1 MSTTVEYI
9 LDVETQKAQTG
20 LKKTEQQTKKTTSAI
35 KDSRKAAR
43 GMSGSFQAVGEVANL
58 VNPQLAGLADVAI
71 GASSAFRAFGR
82 SLASGNPIIISI
94 TLALTG
100 LIGIY
105 TAYNAS
111 VRRNEASQKALQKA
125 TATANQEIEKSI
137 EVFDRA
143 ENTLLSSAERVNKLA
158 FEYQKLTG
166 QISASEAAEIQREQK
181 TAKFRDEAT
190 KQIEIQ
196 RRALFEQKRDLQR
209 IKDAN
214 RERFDLLIREGRALD
229 ENGNKL
235 EEFAKVSQRI
245 FDTNKEI
252 ESIVDRSQKLRTEG
266 QERIN
271 AQAKQYQDTLK
282 GIADETERQKQR
294 EEAIKRAKERQTQLQ
309 GLLNDLQMQSA
320 TLAAKVRDSEIARMA
335 PLMQIN
341 AQYQKEIDSLNGI
354 EAGIIKQFEE
364 AERVARSKKDQ
375 VLLTEIQQAKTE
387 ALARVEQAR
396 GDAEEVRASKLG
408 KIYAKNTK
416 TQLKGLANIGKAFG
430 QTLAKQIQAQN
441 QVGKI
446 IDQANSDQLT
456 ALDKINQA
464 EQERLKVLQE
474 IAKQQKINTDEA
486 QKAVEARAE
495 RERARVRQQQAA
507 GVVGG
512 VETIIKAAIDP
523 SALIGAI
530 GAQFGIV
537 GSAIA
542 GVATTLADL
551 GRVDPQ
557 QAKDLAEELGISQ
570 KRAEEMIREQR
581 TEEIKENFRATFEG
595 IAKGLEVVVP
605 LIFEMLP
612 PILFDA
618 AKMIINALIQL
629 PVFIASHLAKAIG
642 NVLKGVVEFFKNPIK
657 NIFEALKQAFTNLVD
672 LIVGAFTS
680 VFPSFMG
687 GGRMPSAQG
696 GIRFTGASRGLA
708 MLHEGEAIIPRS
720 GQISSSVARDAQNI
734 MQAQGG
740 GGVTVVINSAITERS
755 AVDALVRKIEERFS
769 SFGQSTSPLFGGR

>member
-9 LDVETQKAQTG
+9 LDVETGKAQTG

-58 VNPQLAGLADVAI
+58 VNPQLAGLADAAI

-82 SLASGNPIIISI
+82 SLASGNPIIIGI
-94 TLALTG
+94 TLALAG
-100 LIGIY
+100 LVAGY
-105 TAYNAS
+105 TAYTAS
-111 VRRNEASQKALQKA
+111 VRRNEESQKALQKA
-125 TATANQEIEKSI
+125 TASANQEIEKSI
-137 EVFDRA
+137 ETFDRA
-143 ENTLLSSAERVNKLA
+143 EAALLSSAERVNKLA

-166 QISASEAAEIQREQK
+166 QITASEAAEMQREQK

-196 RRALFEQKRDLQR
+196 RRALFEQKRDLER
-209 IKDAN
+209 IKVAN
-214 RERFDLLIREGRALD
+214 QERFEFLIREGRALD
-229 ENGNKL
+229 ANGNKL
-235 EEFAKVSQRI
+235 AEFAKVSQKI

-252 ESIVDRSQKLRTEG
+252 ESITERSQKLRTEG

-294 EEAIKRAKERQTQLQ
+294 EEAIKRTKERQTQLQ
-309 GLLNDLQMQSA
+309 SLLNSLQMQSA

-341 AQYQKEIDSLNGI
+341 AQYQKEIGSLNEI
-354 EAGIIKQFEE
+354 EAGIVKQFEE

-387 ALARVEQAR
+387 ALARVEEAR
-396 GDAEEVRASKLG
+396 GDAEAVRASKLG

-430 QTLAKQIQAQN
+430 QVLDKQLRAQN
-441 QVGKI
+441 EVTKI

-486 QKAVEARAE
+486 QKAIEARTE
-495 RERARVRQQQAA
+495 RERAQVRQQQAA
-507 GVVGG
+507 GVVSG
-512 VETIIKAAIDP
+512 VETVVRATFDP

-530 GAQFGIV
+530 GSAFGPV

-542 GVATTLADL
+542 GVVGALSDL
-551 GRVDPQ
+551 GQKDP
-557 QAKDLAEELGISQ
+557 
-570 KRAEEMIREQR
+570 
-581 TEEIKENFRATFEG
+581 EEIKEEFRATFEG
-595 IAKGLEVVVP
+595 VAKGIQVLAP
-605 LIFEMLP
+605 LLLEMLP
-612 PILFDA
+612 SLLFDLG
-618 AKMIINALIQL
+618 KFIVKGIIDGVVSLAVIFVKSFKDIFKDVVKFFRDPIGSILRGLSALFESLIQSIL
-629 PVFIASHLAKAIG
+629 
-642 NVLKGVVEFFKNPIK
+642 EPI
-657 NIFEALKQAFTNLVD
+657 FSL
-672 LIVGAFTS
+672 
-680 VFPSFMG
+680 FPSFMS

-696 GIRFTGASRGLA
+696 GLRFTGANRGLA
-708 MLHEGEAIIPRS
+708 MLHEGEMVVPRS
-720 GQISSSVARDAQNI
+720 GQISSTVARDAQGAI
-734 MQAQGG
+734 QAQGGG

-769 SFGQSTSPLFGGR
+769 AFGQSTSPLFGGR

>member
-20 LKKTEQQTKKTTSAI
+20 LKKTEQQTKKTTAAV
-35 KDSRKAAR
+35 KNARKQFR
-43 GMSGSFQAVGEVANL
+43 GMSGSFQAVGEVSNL

-71 GASSAFRAFGR
+71 GASSAFRALGR
-82 SLASGNPIIISI
+82 SLASGNPIIIGI
-94 TLALTG
+94 TGVLMAG
-100 LIGIY
+100 VAAY
-105 TAYNAS
+105 TAYTSS
-111 VRRNEASQKALQKA
+111 VRANEESIKKLNETLEKN
-125 TATANQEIEKSI
+125 TAEIEKNQQA
-137 EVFDRA
+137 FANA
-143 ENTLLSSAERVNKLA
+143 ENAILDSAGGINELRLKYAELSGEVSKSEALEAKQFFAAEQGA
-158 FEYQKLTG
+158 QKLRDELEK
-166 QISASEAAEIQREQK
+166 QIQTREKDLELAKASAKAIKERLAHLADSNRLVKARGGATKEAAEEYAKENKVLSQIAGIERELLSLRTDGVK
-181 TAKFRDEAT
+181 RIEAQS
-190 KQIEIQ
+190 KE
-196 RRALFEQKRDLQR
+196 FSDLQDK
-209 IKDAN
+209 IAK
-214 RERFDLLIREGRALD
+214 LL
-229 ENGNKL
+229 K
-235 EEFAKVSQRI
+235 
-245 FDTNKEI
+245 
-252 ESIVDRSQKLRTEG
+252 
-266 QERIN
+266 
-271 AQAKQYQDTLK
+271 KQQ
-282 GIADETERQKQR
+282 QR

-309 GLLNDLQMQSA
+309 SLLNNLQTQSA

-335 PLMQIN
+335 PLAQIN

-387 ALARVEQAR
+387 ALARVEAAR

-416 TQLKGLANIGKAFG
+416 VQLKGLSNIGKAFG

-512 VETIIKAAIDP
+512 VETVVRATLDP
-523 SALIGAI
+523 SALIGAL
-530 GAQFGIV
+530 GAQFGVV

-542 GVATTLADL
+542 GVVGALSDL
-551 GRVDPQ
+551 GQKDP
-557 QAKDLAEELGISQ
+557 
-570 KRAEEMIREQR
+570 
-581 TEEIKENFRATFEG
+581 EEIKEEFRATFEG
-595 IAKGLEVVVP
+595 IAKGIKVLVP
-605 LIFEMLP
+605 LLAEMLP

-629 PVFIASHLAKAIG
+629 PVLIASHLSKAIG
-642 NVLKGVVEFFKNPIK
+642 DVLKGVVDFFKSPIK
-657 NIFEALKQAFTNLVD
+657 NIFEALKQAFVNLVD

-696 GIRFTGASRGLA
+696 GLRFTGANRGLA
-708 MLHEGEAIIPRS
+708 MLHEGEMVVPRS
-720 GQISSSVARDAQNI
+720 GQISSTVARDAQGAI
-734 MQAQGG
+734 QAQGG

-769 SFGQSTSPLFGGR
+769 AFGQSTSPLFGGR

>member
-9 LDVETQKAQTG
+9 LDVETGKAQTG
-20 LKKTEQQTKKTTSAI
+20 LKKTEQQTKKTTAAI
-35 KDSRKAAR
+35 KDGRKAMR

-58 VNPQLAGLADVAI
+58 VNPQLAGVADAAI
-71 GASSAFRAFGR
+71 GTSSAFRALGR
-82 SLASGNPIIISI
+82 SLASGNLIIIGI
-94 TLALTG
+94 TATLMLGVAA
-100 LIGIY
+100 Y
-105 TAYNAS
+105 TAYSAS
-111 VRRNEASQKALQKA
+111 VRRNEESQKALQKA
-125 TATANQEIEKSI
+125 TASANQEIEKSI
-137 EVFDRA
+137 ETFDRA
-143 ENTLLSSAERVNKLA
+143 EAALLSSAERVNKLA

-166 QISASEAAEIQREQK
+166 QITASEAAEMQREQK
-181 TAKFRDEAT
+181 TSKFRDEAT

-196 RRALFEQKRDLQR
+196 RRALFEQKRDLER
-209 IKDAN
+209 IKVAN
-214 RERFDLLIREGRALD
+214 QERFEFLIREGRALD
-229 ENGNKL
+229 ANGNKL
-235 EEFAKVSQRI
+235 AEFAKVSQKI

-252 ESIVDRSQKLRTEG
+252 ESITERSQKLRTEG

-309 GLLNDLQMQSA
+309 SLLNSLQMQSA

-341 AQYQKEIDSLNGI
+341 AQYQKEIGSLNEI
-354 EAGIIKQFEE
+354 EAGIVKQFEE

-387 ALARVEQAR
+387 ALARVEEAR
-396 GDAEEVRASKLG
+396 GDAEAVRASKLG

-416 TQLKGLANIGKAFG
+416 TQIKGLANIGKAFG
-430 QTLAKQIQAQN
+430 QVLDKQLRAQN
-441 QVGKI
+441 EVTKI

-486 QKAVEARAE
+486 QKAIEARTE
-495 RERARVRQQQAA
+495 RERAQVRQQQAA
-507 GVVGG
+507 GVVSG
-512 VETIIKAAIDP
+512 VETVVRATFDP

-530 GAQFGIV
+530 GSAFGPV

-542 GVATTLADL
+542 GVVGALSDL
-551 GRVDPQ
+551 GQKDP
-557 QAKDLAEELGISQ
+557 
-570 KRAEEMIREQR
+570 
-581 TEEIKENFRATFEG
+581 EEIKEEFRATFEG
-595 IAKGLEVVVP
+595 VAKGIQVLAP
-605 LIFEMLP
+605 LLLEMLP
-612 PILFDA
+612 SLLFDLG
-618 AKMIINALIQL
+618 KFIVKGIIDGVVSLAVIFVKSFKDIFKDVVKFFRDPIGSILRGLSALFESLIQSIL
-629 PVFIASHLAKAIG
+629 
-642 NVLKGVVEFFKNPIK
+642 EPI
-657 NIFEALKQAFTNLVD
+657 FSL
-672 LIVGAFTS
+672 
-680 VFPSFMG
+680 FPSFMS

-696 GIRFTGASRGLA
+696 GLRFTGANRGLA
-708 MLHEGEAIIPRS
+708 MLHEGEMVVPRS
-720 GQISSSVARDAQNI
+720 GQISSTVARDAQGAI
-734 MQAQGG
+734 QAQGGG

-769 SFGQSTSPLFGGR
+769 AFGQSTSPLFGGR

>member
-9 LDVETQKAQTG
+9 LDVETAKAQTG
-20 LKKTEQQTKKTTSAI
+20 LKKTEVQTKRTTDAV
-35 KDSRKAAR
+35 KNARKQFR
-43 GMSGSFQAVGEVANL
+43 GMSGTFQAVGEVSNL

-71 GASSAFRAFGR
+71 GASSAFRALGR
-82 SLASGNPIIISI
+82 SLASGNPIIIGVTAALI
-94 TLALTG
+94 TA
-100 LIGIY
+100 IGVY
-105 TAYNAS
+105 TAYTSS
-111 VRRNEASQKALQKA
+111 VRANEESIKKLNETLEKN
-125 TATANQEIEKSI
+125 TAEIEKNQQA
-137 EVFDRA
+137 FANA
-143 ENTLLSSAERVNKLA
+143 ENAILDSAGGINELRLKYAELSGEVSKSEALEAKQFFAAEQGAQKLRDELEKQIQTREKDLELAKSSAKAIKERLA
-158 FEYQKLTG
+158 HLADSNRLVKARGGATK
-166 QISASEAAEIQREQK
+166 EAAEEYAKENKVLSQIAGIERELLSLRTDGVK
-181 TAKFRDEAT
+181 RIEAQS
-190 KQIEIQ
+190 KE
-196 RRALFEQKRDLQR
+196 FSDLQDK
-209 IKDAN
+209 IAK
-214 RERFDLLIREGRALD
+214 LL
-229 ENGNKL
+229 K
-235 EEFAKVSQRI
+235 
-245 FDTNKEI
+245 
-252 ESIVDRSQKLRTEG
+252 
-266 QERIN
+266 
-271 AQAKQYQDTLK
+271 KQQ
-282 GIADETERQKQR
+282 QR

-309 GLLNDLQMQSA
+309 KLLNDLQAQSA

-335 PLMQIN
+335 PLAQIN
-341 AQYQKEIDSLNGI
+341 AQYQKEIDGLNAI

-441 QVGKI
+441 QVSKI

-495 RERARVRQQQAA
+495 RERAQVRQQQAA
-507 GVVGG
+507 GAVGG

-557 QAKDLAEELGISQ
+557 QAKDLAEELGVSQ

-581 TEEIKENFRATFEG
+581 SEEIKENFRATFEG
-595 IAKGLEVVVP
+595 IVKGLQMLVP

-612 PILFDA
+612 SLLFD
-618 AKMIINALIQL
+618 
-629 PVFIASHLAKAIG
+629 LAKSIIKGIFDLAVNI
-642 NVLKGVVEFFKNPIK
+642 VKGVKDTFRGLVEFFKDPIGNLQK
-657 NIFEALKQAFTNLVD
+657 GLSSIFEKFVQNILEPIFSL
-672 LIVGAFTS
+672 
-680 VFPSFMG
+680 FPSFMS

-696 GIRFTGASRGLA
+696 GLRFTGANRGLA
-708 MLHEGEAIIPRS
+708 MLHEGEMVVPRS
-720 GQISSSVARDAQNI
+720 GQISSTVARDAQGAI
-734 MQAQGG
+734 QAQGGG

-769 SFGQSTSPLFGGR
+769 AFGQSTSPLFGGR

>member
-9 LDVETQKAQTG
+9 LDVETGKAQTG
-20 LKKTEQQTKKTTSAI
+20 LKKTEQQTKKTTAAI
-35 KDSRKAAR
+35 KDGRKAAR

-58 VNPQLAGLADVAI
+58 VNPQLAGLADAAI

-82 SLASGNPIIISI
+82 SLASGNPIIIGI
-94 TLALTG
+94 TLALTAA
-100 LIGIY
+100 IGVY
-105 TAYNAS
+105 TAYTAS
-111 VRRNEASQKALQKA
+111 VRRNEESQKALQKA

-137 EVFDRA
+137 ETFDRA
-143 ENTLLSSAERVNKLA
+143 EAALLSSAERVNKLA

-166 QISASEAAEIQREQK
+166 QITASEAAEMQREQK

-196 RRALFEQKRDLQR
+196 RRALFEQKRDLER
-209 IKDAN
+209 IKVAN
-214 RERFDLLIREGRALD
+214 QERFELLIREGRALD
-229 ENGNKL
+229 ANGNKL
-235 EEFAKVSQRI
+235 EEFAKVSKKI

-252 ESIVDRSQKLRTEG
+252 ESITERSQKLRTEG

-309 GLLNDLQMQSA
+309 GLLNSLQMQSA
-320 TLAAKVRDSEIARMA
+320 TLAAKVRDSEISRMA
-335 PLMQIN
+335 PLAQIN

-387 ALARVEQAR
+387 ALARVEEAR
-396 GDAEEVRASKLG
+396 GDAEAVRASKLG

-416 TQLKGLANIGKAFG
+416 AQLKGLANIGKAFG

-441 QVGKI
+441 EVSKI

-512 VETIIKAAIDP
+512 VETVVRATFDP

-530 GAQFGIV
+530 GAQFGVV

-542 GVATTLADL
+542 GVVGALSDL
-551 GRVDPQ
+551 GQKDP
-557 QAKDLAEELGISQ
+557 
-570 KRAEEMIREQR
+570 
-581 TEEIKENFRATFEG
+581 EEIKEEFRATFEG
-595 IAKGLEVVVP
+595 IAKGIKVLVP
-605 LIFEMLP
+605 LLAEMLP

-629 PVFIASHLAKAIG
+629 PVLIASHLSKAIG
-642 NVLKGVVEFFKNPIK
+642 NVLKGVVDFFKSPIK
-657 NIFEALKQAFTNLVD
+657 NIFEALKQAFVNLVD

-696 GIRFTGASRGLA
+696 GLRFTGANRGLA
-708 MLHEGEAIIPRS
+708 MLHEGEMVVPRS
-720 GQISSSVARDAQNI
+720 GQISSTVARDAQGAI
-734 MQAQGG
+734 QAQGGG

-769 SFGQSTSPLFGGR
+769 AFGQSTSPLFGGR

>member
-20 LKKTEQQTKKTTSAI
+20 LKKTEQQTKKTTAAI

-58 VNPQLAGLADVAI
+58 VNPQLAGLADAAI

-94 TLALTG
+94 TIALAG
-100 LIGIY
+100 LVGIY
-105 TAYNAS
+105 TAYTAN
-111 VRRNEASQKALQKA
+111 VRRNEESQKALQKA
-125 TATANQEIEKSI
+125 TASANQEIEKSI
-137 EVFDRA
+137 ETFDRA
-143 ENTLLSSAERVNKLA
+143 EDALLSSAERVNKLA

-166 QISASEAAEIQREQK
+166 QITASEAAEMQREQK

-196 RRALFEQKRDLQR
+196 RRALFEQKRDLER
-209 IKDAN
+209 IKVAN
-214 RERFDLLIREGRALD
+214 QERFEFLIREGRALD
-229 ENGNKL
+229 ANGNKL
-235 EEFAKVSQRI
+235 AEFAKVSQKI

-252 ESIVDRSQKLRTEG
+252 ESITERSQKLRTEG

-309 GLLNDLQMQSA
+309 NLLNNLQTQSA
-320 TLAAKVRDSEIARMA
+320 TLAAKVRDSEISRMA

-396 GDAEEVRASKLG
+396 GDAEAVRASKLG

-430 QTLAKQIQAQN
+430 QVLDKQLRAQN
-441 QVGKI
+441 EVSKI

-512 VETIIKAAIDP
+512 VETVVRATFDP
-523 SALIGAI
+523 SALIGAL
-530 GAQFGIV
+530 GAQFGVV

-542 GVATTLADL
+542 GVVGALSDL
-551 GRVDPQ
+551 GQKDP
-557 QAKDLAEELGISQ
+557 
-570 KRAEEMIREQR
+570 
-581 TEEIKENFRATFEG
+581 EEIKEEFRATFEG
-595 IAKGLEVVVP
+595 IAKGIKVLVP
-605 LIFEMLP
+605 LLAEMLP

-629 PVFIASHLAKAIG
+629 PVFIASHLSKAIG
-642 NVLKGVVEFFKNPIK
+642 NVLKGVVEFFQNPVK
-657 NIFEALKQAFTNLVD
+657 NIFEALKQAFVNLVD

-708 MLHEGEAIIPRS
+708 MLHEGETVIPRS
-720 GQISSSVARDAQNI
+720 GQISSSVARDAQNRI
-734 MQAQGG
+734 QAQGGG

-769 SFGQSTSPLFGGR
+769 AFGQSTSPLFGGR

>member
-9 LDVETQKAQTG
+9 LDVETQKAEAG
-20 LKKTEQQTKKTTSAI
+20 LKKTEQQTKRTGKEV
-35 KDSRKAAR
+35 KNLRKQAR
-43 GMSGSFQAVGEVANL
+43 GLSGSFQAVGEVSNL

-71 GASSAFRAFGR
+71 GASSAFRALGR
-82 SLASGNPIIISI
+82 SLASGNPIIIGVTATLI
-94 TLALTG
+94 TA
-100 LIGIY
+100 IAVY
-105 TAYNAS
+105 TAYTAS
-111 VRRNEASQKALQKA
+111 VRANEESIKKLNETLEKN
-125 TATANQEIEKSI
+125 TAEIEKNQQA
-137 EVFDRA
+137 FANA
-143 ENTLLSSAERVNKLA
+143 ENAILDSAGGINELRLKYAELSGEVSKSEALEAKQFFAAEQGA
-158 FEYQKLTG
+158 QKL
-166 QISASEAAEIQREQK
+166 
-181 TAKFRDEAT
+181 RDELE
-190 KQIEIQ
+190 KQIKT
-196 RRALFEQKRDLQR
+196 RQKDLELAR
-209 IKDAN
+209 SNAKAIKDRLTFLGDAGN
-214 RERFDLLIREGRALD
+214 LIDRNGKLTIEGAKAYKQQEQTLSQIGGLERQILSLRTDGVERIQAQS
-229 ENGNKL
+229 
-235 EEFAKVSQRI
+235 EEFAQ
-245 FDTNKEI
+245 
-252 ESIVDRSQKLRTEG
+252 L
-266 QERIN
+266 QEKIARE
-271 AQAKQYQDTLK
+271 AK
-282 GIADETERQKQR
+282 RQKQR

-309 GLLNDLQMQSA
+309 KLLNDLQTQSA

-335 PLMQIN
+335 PFMQIN

-396 GDAEEVRASKLG
+396 GDAEAVRASKLG

-495 RERARVRQQQAA
+495 RERAQVRQQQAA

-512 VETIIKAAIDP
+512 VETVVRATFDP
-523 SALIGAI
+523 SALIGAL
-530 GAQFGIV
+530 GAQFGVV

-542 GVATTLADL
+542 GVVGALSDL
-551 GRVDPQ
+551 GQKDP
-557 QAKDLAEELGISQ
+557 
-570 KRAEEMIREQR
+570 
-581 TEEIKENFRATFEG
+581 EEIKEEFRATFEG
-595 IAKGLEVVVP
+595 IAKGIKVLVP
-605 LIFEMLP
+605 LLAEMLP

-629 PVFIASHLAKAIG
+629 PILIASHLAKAIG

-696 GIRFTGASRGLA
+696 GLRFTGANRGLA
-708 MLHEGEAIIPRS
+708 MLHEGEMVVPRS
-720 GQISSSVARDAQNI
+720 GQISSTVARDAQGA

-769 SFGQSTSPLFGGR
+769 AFGQSTSPLFGGR